1 MDYEITLNQALD
13 LLADGEEKKAER
25 ILQGII
31 DHIKAR
37 LNRKEADVDLHYY
50 WGRALTAMDEPE
62 QALLRFEKALEI
74 DAGHEPTLWE
84 TASIFLHDL
93 DRPESAAAVLK
104 EKLLPLSPDNA
115 DYLEALRL
123 AEFTLRL
130 KKQPPPVSG
139 AMDKPEGGTAFEPRP
154 DANSGTPAGPPPGF
168 PAGTPAGIRS
178 KAKSEAAR
186 REREAALQAEADA
199 LLAES
204 GDWSPEDESRV

>member
-37 LNRKEADVDLHYY
+37 LNRKEATADLHYY

-74 DAGHEPTLWE
+74 DIQHEPTLWE

-93 DRPESAAAVLK
+93 DRPESAAALLK

-139 AMDKPEGGTAFEPRP
+139 AAAAANGATP
-154 DANSGTPAGPPPGF
+154 DADAKPGF
-168 PAGTPAGIRS
+168 PAGTPPGPGS
-178 KAKSEAAR
+178 KARSDTGR
-186 REREAALQAEADA
+186 RDREAALQAEADA

-204 GDWSPEDESRV
+204 GDWSPEGEPKD